1 MKFLNTIFVL
11 VLIGG
16 TCVFAQS
23 TNSKNHKIWRVSEAY
38 VVLIKE
44 RAKARGDLY
53 EAEQTRTSETPKVKT
68 AVLRLALLNREL
80 KKLSRTDVRNAAKY
94 SAAYG
99 DLILAK
105 VQTEVELFE
114 LRLKYVPEYIAVKKK
129 QIELES
135 LNSDLRRIIKSLR

>member
-23 TNSKNHKIWRVSEAY
+23 TNSKNQKVWHVSEAY

-53 EAEQTRTSETPKVKT
+53 EAKQNFNMQAMQFKT
-68 AVLRLALLNREL
+68 AALRLELFNREI
-80 KKLSRTDVRNAAKY
+80 KKLSRTNARNAAKF

-105 VQTEVELFE
+105 VQIEVELFD
-114 LRLKYVPEYIAVKKK
+114 LRQKFTPEYLAVRKK
-129 QIELES
+129 QVELQS
-135 LNSDLRRIIKSLR
+135 LDSDLRQINKSFR